1 MNPQNLSETFLN
13 EYYQTLATN
22 KAGLVNFYTE
32 QSFMTYEGDS
42 YNGLTQI
49 MGKLQSL
56 GFQTVNFAPLPLPQ
70 FLPYH
75 RCSLNSKVW
84 ISSRVQSP
92 TGF

>member
-1 MNPQNLSETFLN
+1 MNPQQLSETFLN

-42 YNGLTQI
+42 FTGLQQI

-56 GFQTVNFAPLPLPQ
+56 GFQTVIFTPYPNPQ
-70 FLPYH
+70 YLPYN
-75 RCSLNSKVW
+75 RCSLNSKAW
-84 ISSRVQSP
+84 ISSRVQWP
-92 TGF
+92 TAF